1 MLLWDVSWIRDSSD
15 DLLVQEA
22 KGRPHIFGHAW
33 LGKDVDHSGERGR
46 QNELID
52 INLFARALH
61 RLLELQH
68 ALLQVSDQGCQGVAC
83 LLEWVAYHIKGGLLH
98 DGLR

>member
-1 MLLWDVSWIRDSSD
+1 MLLWDVSWIRDSSY

-22 KGRPHIFGHAW
+22 KGRLHVLGHAW
-33 LGKDVDHSGERGR
+33 LGKDIDHCGERGC

-52 INLFARALH
+52 INLFARVH
-61 RLLELQH
+61 RLLELLH
-68 ALLQVSDQGCQGVAC
+68 ALLQVCDQGCQGVAC

-98 DGLR
+98 DGLW